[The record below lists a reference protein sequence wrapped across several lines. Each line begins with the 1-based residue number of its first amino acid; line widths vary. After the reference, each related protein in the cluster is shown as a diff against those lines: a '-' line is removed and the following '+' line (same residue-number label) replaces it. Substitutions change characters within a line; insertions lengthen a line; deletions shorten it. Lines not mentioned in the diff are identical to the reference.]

1 MRQLE
6 GLLVA
11 ALSREGLGLERGR
24 VALLPHDPRWV
35 TAFLLLKKLFR
46 EKLPSLSFHHAGSTA
61 IRGIPAKP
69 ILDLLA
75 TADSLTTLDAQKEKI
90 EALGFEWKGEYGI
103 AGRRYCV
110 LYDDEKKTAY
120 AHLHAFAEGHPE
132 VETHLLFR
140 DYLRAHP
147 ERAQAYAQLK
157 LQLAAQ
163 VSREEYTEAKAPL
176 IRDLLAEARAW
187 MSG

>member
-11 ALSREGLGLERGR
+11 ALAREGLGLERGR

-46 EKLPSLSFHHAGSTA
+46 EKLPSLTFHHVGSTS

-75 TADSLTTLDAQKEKI
+75 TARSLDALDAQKAEL

-103 AGRRYCV
+103 AGRRYCT
-110 LYDDEKKTAY
+110 LYDGQKTAAF

-132 VETHLLFR
+132 VENHLLFR

-147 ERAQAYAQLK
+147 ERANAYAQRK
-157 LQLAAQ
+157 LQLAAE
-163 VSREEYTEAKAPL
+163 VSREQYTEAKAPL
-176 IRDLLAEARAW
+176 IQELLAEARAW
-187 MSG
+187 KSG